1 MASGRVWARVRLHTS
16 HGQIE
21 GQFFVMKKLRIFSM
35 ARFRAMLAKEF
46 IQMRRDRLTFAMMIG
61 IPLLQLILFGYAINA
76 DPKHLPAAVLVADQG
91 PEGRTLFSALENSGY
106 YDLVR
111 QVKSETEGR
120 DLLARGKVQFVI
132 NIPENFSRDF
142 IRGDRPE
149 LLVEADATDPGTTGN
164 AIGSLSTALNT
175 ALQND
180 LKGPLESLAANNG
193 PIDLRVHSLYNPEA
207 NTRYSIVP
215 GLMGVVLTL
224 TMILVTGLAITRER
238 ERGTMENLLSMPT
251 RPIEVL
257 VGKLVPY
264 ILVGYVQV
272 ALILVAARF
281 LFHVPM
287 FGNLLLLLVAAALFI
302 IANLAMGI
310 TFSTIAQNQLQA
322 MQMTFFFFLPSLLLS
337 GFAFPFRGMPGWAQ
351 AIGEVLPLTHFV
363 RIVRGVLLKDNGF
376 AEIGSQAWPIALFMA
391 VVIAIG
397 LRSFRNT
404 LD

>member
-1 MASGRVWARVRLHTS
+1 MRKWRR
-16 HGQIE
+16 
-21 GQFFVMKKLRIFSM
+21 FSI

-46 IQMRRDRLTFAMMIG
+46 IQMRRDRLTFGMMIG
-61 IPLLQLILFGYAINA
+61 IPLLQLILFGFAINA
-76 DPKHLPAAVLVADQG
+76 DPKHLPAAILLADHG
-91 PEGRTLFSALENSGY
+91 PEGRTLLFALQNSSY
-106 YDLVR
+106 YNLVR
-111 QVKSETEGR
+111 RVKTEAEGH
-120 DLLARGKVQFVI
+120 DLLARGQVQFVV

-142 IRGDRPE
+142 LRGDRPE

-180 LKGPLESLAANNG
+180 LKGPLESLAVNNG
-193 PIDLRVHSLYNPEA
+193 PIDLRVHALYNPEA
-207 NTRYSIVP
+207 ITQYNIVP

-251 RPIEVL
+251 LPSEVL
-257 VGKLVPY
+257 IGKLVPY

-272 ALILVAARF
+272 SLILVAAHF
-281 LFHVPM
+281 LFRVPM
-287 FGNLLLLLVAAALFI
+287 FGSLVLLLAAAALFI
-302 IANLAMGI
+302 IANLAVGI
-310 TFSTIAQNQLQA
+310 TFSTIATNQLQA

-351 AIGEVLPLTHFV
+351 ALGQILPLTHFV
-363 RIVRGVLLKDNGF
+363 RIVRGILLKGNGI
-376 AEIGSQAWPIALFMA
+376 ASIAPELWPIALFA
-391 VVIAIG
+391 VIAMTIAMK
-397 LRSFRNT
+397 RYRQT